1 MVAKSRLVLFALL
14 FTSRSCWAEEESF
27 AIDHAVVNVTSC
39 QNSAAKDRMFACH
52 RIERGE
58 GYVVATRRYWPA
70 RRSDDDAFEKVTVAF
85 HSKPRA
91 GDKLDISS
99 ERIFVSFSAGPSS
112 FPGRH
117 GCYGVAK
124 DGVVEI
130 VGVSESVI
138 SVLVSATIDL
148 QSPLGFYGECE
159 QKKVMKREVAGRVMR
174 VDDLNAWRGR
184 WDGSVDTWDE
194 ARP

>member
-1 MVAKSRLVLFALL
+1 
-14 FTSRSCWAEEESF
+14 
-27 AIDHAVVNVTSC
+27 
-39 QNSAAKDRMFACH
+39 MFACH

-70 RRSDDDAFEKVTVAF
+70 KRSDDDAFEKVTVVF

-99 ERIFVSFSAGPSS
+99 QSVFVFFSAGPSS
-112 FPGRH
+112 FPGKH
-117 GCYGVAK
+117 GCYGAAK

-130 VGVSESVI
+130 ASVSESAMRI
-138 SVLVSATIDL
+138 LVSTTIDL
-148 QSPLGFYGECE
+148 QSPLGFQGECD
-159 QKKVMKREVAGRVMR
+159 QKKAMKREISGRAVR

-184 WDGSVDTWDE
+184 WDSSVDMWDE